1 MVTQRIRTKTL
12 KRKHLDMVVE
22 MPKTRQDRVKQVDWR
37 GFRVDQVIAVMDHPV
52 NDIVAFEKRKQ
63 ESREPPIFAFYGAD
77 SEAIYKLHRE
87 GFKIP
92 Q

>member
-22 MPKTRQDRVKQVDWR
+22 MPKTRQAWRKQVSWQ

-52 NDIVAFEKRKQ
+52 NEILAFEKRKQ
-63 ESREPPIFAFYGAD
+63 ESAEPSIFAFYGAD
-77 SEAIYKLHRE
+77 SETIYKLHRE